1 MYHKSFLFYSLH
13 QKGNCFIL
21 TVLNLLVKSL
31 FFPCISVYN
40 HNVTIQSQPGKYCI
54 FPGAAYP
61 PNNKKRREP
70 WAAKPFFTL
79 TSILHT

>member
-31 FFPCISVYN
+31 FFLSFR
-40 HNVTIQSQPGKYCI
+40 TFTRTFLLSQ
-54 FPGAAYP
+54 A
-61 PNNKKRREP
+61 
-70 WAAKPFFTL
+70 L
-79 TSILHT
+79 L